1 MPEESK
7 VELSGDSLSLAD
19 LVHIVESSDIAS
31 IKKTVSEIVN
41 VINDPE
47 SSAKQLKDI
56 IELDPP
62 LSAKL
67 LRLANSAF
75 YGYTKRITSIQEAI
89 VCIGFDAVKDLA
101 LSQKVSQL
109 FDKYDK
115 IRDYS
120 RDLLWKHSVAVALF
134 CKLLYRRE
142 YRELGENSY
151 VAGLLHDLGLIVEDQ
166 FIPILFS
173 YILEKSEARGT
184 SLYQSEKEVLGFDH
198 TEIGGAILAG
208 WDLPDELVTAIASH
222 HDPLRVGGDFAKLAL
237 SLHVSNYAVQKAGI
251 GYSDMPRIDLPLFD
265 QCRRQLNELAGS
277 KINETALGLILE
289 EVEKSISVME
299 STGWFSHG
307 R

>member
-1 MPEESK
+1 MSEESK

-89 VCIGFDAVKDLA
+89 VFIGFDAVKDLA

-109 FDKYDK
+109 F
-115 IRDYS
+115 
-120 RDLLWKHSVAVALF
+120 
-134 CKLLYRRE
+134 
-142 YRELGENSY
+142 N
-151 VAGLLHDLGLIVEDQ
+151 
-166 FIPILFS
+166 
-173 YILEKSEARGT
+173 
-184 SLYQSEKEVLGFDH
+184 
-198 TEIGGAILAG
+198 
-208 WDLPDELVTAIASH
+208 
-222 HDPLRVGGDFAKLAL
+222 
-237 SLHVSNYAVQKAGI
+237 
-251 GYSDMPRIDLPLFD
+251 
-265 QCRRQLNELAGS
+265 
-277 KINETALGLILE
+277 
-289 EVEKSISVME
+289 
-299 STGWFSHG
+299 
-307 R
+307 